1 MRVVATTVVRESLRG
16 KQETGWI
23 YDVDLDT
30 GTVVHK
36 VPVPDPQFP
45 NSDDNPRGGVRG
57 GRGVAATDKGIVV
70 ANYDTLTTFD
80 DEWNVLDSLT
90 HPLFVGLHEI
100 DWDGA
105 NLWLAATG
113 LDALL
118 RVDAQGEVH
127 VGWDPH
133 ESPLRGPYGL
143 RGRPAPL
150 DGDIDYRQPG
160 TPRIDQLHLNGV
172 AVHNG
177 SAVVN
182 CGLVRRRRS
191 AVRRYWRRVQ
201 AKLGGGAQRREHGR
215 FAARSFVAA
224 VGNGGRPEILLEL
237 EHNDFPSHNG
247 QLLPDGR
254 VAVNDSTR
262 NRLRIFA
269 GGEAV
274 TDIDVGGTWLRG
286 LEPIGSQRLLVGT
299 APAAIVTV
307 DLEARHVEGKVQ
319 LSDDPHEAV
328 HGLCVVRDRGSGAR

>member
-118 RVDAQGEVH
+118 RVDAQ
-127 VGWDPH
+127 
-133 ESPLRGPYGL
+133 
-143 RGRPAPL
+143 
-150 DGDIDYRQPG
+150 
-160 TPRIDQLHLNGV
+160 
-172 AVHNG
+172 
-177 SAVVN
+177 
-182 CGLVRRRRS
+182 
-191 AVRRYWRRVQ
+191 
-201 AKLGGGAQRREHGR
+201 
-215 FAARSFVAA
+215 
-224 VGNGGRPEILLEL
+224 
-237 EHNDFPSHNG
+237 
-247 QLLPDGR
+247 
-254 VAVNDSTR
+254 
-262 NRLRIFA
+262 
-269 GGEAV
+269 
-274 TDIDVGGTWLRG
+274 
-286 LEPIGSQRLLVGT
+286 
-299 APAAIVTV
+299 
-307 DLEARHVEGKVQ
+307 
-319 LSDDPHEAV
+319 
-328 HGLCVVRDRGSGAR
+328 